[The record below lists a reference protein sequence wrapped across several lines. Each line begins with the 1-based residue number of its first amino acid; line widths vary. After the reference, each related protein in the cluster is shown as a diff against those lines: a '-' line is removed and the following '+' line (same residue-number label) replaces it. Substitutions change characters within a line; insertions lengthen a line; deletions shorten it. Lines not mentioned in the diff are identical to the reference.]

1 MRSLRGRGFELPP
14 AALKWAWSELLWAE
28 LATTSSGERMSVTE
42 KEDELAEVAVICGGC
57 FWFNSEAGSE
67 MVSSLIAPENAKMFL
82 SFENYICQDSKT
94 GYVIK

>member
-67 MVSSLIAPENAKMFL
+67 MVSSLIAPKVNRT
-82 SFENYICQDSKT
+82 N
-94 GYVIK
+94 

>member
-42 KEDELAEVAVICGGC
+42 KEDELAEVAD
-57 FWFNSEAGSE
+57 F
-67 MVSSLIAPENAKMFL
+67 
-82 SFENYICQDSKT
+82 
-94 GYVIK
+94 